1 MNTHVRIE
9 IREDDRI
16 MIKTE
21 MVKIKDII
29 VSKEFLDTVPSE
41 KKYQKYKD
49 YYSNFGKCKR
59 MILLDEDNILVD
71 GYKQYLILKEN
82 NIEEIQVKKNVSA
95 RYKNNS
101 TTYIFGRHINSKD
114 ERIYT
119 WRVPNSWT
127 NWADNVQVG
136 DSILCQTKFG
146 IAPVIVTKVEVL
158 DKCPVDFRVK
168 KVASKEI
175 RRGEYTVIP

>member
-1 MNTHVRIE
+1 
-9 IREDDRI
+9 

-21 MVKIKDII
+21 TVKIKDII

-71 GYKQYLILKEN
+71 GYIQYLILKEN
-82 NIEEIQVKKNVSA
+82 NIEEIQIKKNVSA

-127 NWADNVQVG
+127 NWVDNVQIG
-136 DSILCQTKFG
+136 DTIICATKFG
-146 IAPVIVTKVEVL
+146 YAPVIVTKIEIL
-158 DKCPVDFRVK
+158 DKCPIDIPVK
-168 KVASKEI
+168 KVCSKQI
-175 RRGEYTVIP
+175 RRNGIVVEI